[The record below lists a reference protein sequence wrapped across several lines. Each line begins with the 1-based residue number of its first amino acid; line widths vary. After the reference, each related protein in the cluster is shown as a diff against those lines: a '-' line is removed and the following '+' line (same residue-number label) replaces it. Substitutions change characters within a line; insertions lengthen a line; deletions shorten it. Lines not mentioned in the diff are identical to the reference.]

1 MTTSTSARP
10 AAGSPERALN
20 DVRTGL
26 LARVEERISALMV
39 SERERWATVDPR
51 ATMPIDAVAALLAA
65 GGKRI
70 RPAFCIS
77 GYLAAGGDPEDPA
90 IVDAAT
96 ALELLQAFALI
107 HDDVLDDSPMRR
119 GMLTAHVRF
128 AAEHVERGWRGEP
141 RRFGEGVAILAGDL
155 AHVWADRLMA
165 PLQQAARDVW
175 DELRIEMVIGQTLDI
190 AVAAE
195 FVTDTALAR
204 WIAVQKSGRYT
215 IHRPLLL
222 GAALAGRADL
232 APQFEEYGQA
242 LGEAFQLR
250 DDLIDAFGEAA
261 AAGKPTGL
269 DFAGQKMTLLLTL
282 AVQRHERVRAL
293 VSGAG
298 RDGWD
303 GAALR
308 EELILAGGRTEVER
322 HIDQLVQQACTAI
335 SRAPLAP
342 GWPEDL
348 AGLAQ
353 LVAYRDR

>member
-1 MTTSTSARP
+1 MTTSTPARTDQR
-10 AAGSPERALN
+10 SIQE
-20 DVRTGL
+20 VRGDL
-26 LARVEERISALMV
+26 LGRVEERIAQLIET
-39 SERERWATVDPR
+39 ERDRWRPVDSR
-51 ATMPIDAVAALLAA
+51 AVMPIDAIARLLEA

-77 GYLAAGGDPEDPA
+77 GFLAAGGDPADPM
-90 IVDAAT
+90 IVEAAT
-96 ALELLQAFALI
+96 GLELLQAFALI
-107 HDDVLDDSPMRR
+107 HDDVLDNSELRR
-119 GMLTAHVRF
+119 GAPTVHVRY
-128 AAEHVERGWRGEP
+128 ATEHVERGWRGEP

-165 PLQQAARDVW
+165 PLGRDAREVW
-175 DELRIEMVIGQTLDI
+175 DDLRIEMVLGQTLDI

-222 GAALAGRADL
+222 GAAIAGRVDL

-250 DDLIDAFGEAA
+250 DDLIDAFGDTT

-282 AVQRHERVRAL
+282 AVQRHEKVRAL

-308 EELILAGGRTEVER
+308 EELLQAGGRTEIES
-322 HIDQLVQQACTAI
+322 HIDELVGKACAAI
-335 SRAPLAP
+335 RRAPLEP
-342 GWPEDL
+342 GWPDDL
-348 AGLAQ
+348 AGLAR
-353 LVAYRDR
+353 LIAYRES